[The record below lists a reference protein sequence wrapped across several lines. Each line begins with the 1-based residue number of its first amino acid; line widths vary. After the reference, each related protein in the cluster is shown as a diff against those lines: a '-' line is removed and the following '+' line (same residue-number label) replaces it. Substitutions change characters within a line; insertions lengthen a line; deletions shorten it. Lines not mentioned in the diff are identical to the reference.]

1 MLETIE
7 ESQLRDASPEDL
19 KTRYAELFAEVQERI
34 TESMEWPIVY
44 QNGVVTTRRRRRN
57 SQDRGCA
64 YLQRSS
70 VHHDVNYDALRSVL
84 FKDHS
89 MNEPKYVELMQE
101 AKLLFPLAQTSS
113 GEAGV
118 YRLAFKATLAS
129 GREFVELVA
138 TQEQEQ
144 DNGKR
149 SFMIVSK
156 PVQSSIRVHPGYV
169 RGQYESW
176 EFVRELED
184 GGIEWIAVQHSDA
197 GGWLPKWLV
206 NWFNAREFHKDVKA
220 IIRYV
225 NQ

>member
-1 MLETIE
+1 MLDTIE
-7 ESQLRDASPEDL
+7 ETQLREASPEEL
-19 KTRYAELFAEVQERI
+19 QARYAELFAELHERI
-34 TESMEWPIVY
+34 TESKEWPTVY
-44 QNGVVTTRRRRRN
+44 QNGVVRTRRRWRD

-70 VHHDVNYDALRSVL
+70 VHHDVTYDALRDVL
-84 FKDHS
+84 FKNHS

-101 AKLLFPLAQTSS
+101 AKLLFPLAPPSS

-138 TQEQEQ
+138 TEEQEQ

-149 SFMIVSK
+149 CFRIVSK
-156 PVQSSIRVHPGYV
+156 PVRSSTQVHPGYV

-176 EFVRELED
+176 ESVRELED
-184 GGIEWIAVQHSDA
+184 GGVEWIAVQHSNA

-225 NQ
+225 NK